1 MGMSHKKY
9 DKLQKIVSNASCTT
23 NCLALPATIIYDNFD
38 NHSWCHCCPP
48 NNVNGSSGKLSHD
61 GHAAAQDIISA
72 PIGASKAVDKVI
84 PELNEK
90 FTGMD
95 VHVPTWNE
103 SFMDLTFHL
112 EKAVKFNDIKLVV
125 KQESE
130 CPLG

>member
-1 MGMSHKKY
+1 M
-9 DKLQKIVSNASCTT
+9 
-23 NCLALPATIIYDNFD
+23 
-38 NHSWCHCCPP
+38 
-48 NNVNGSSGKLSHD
+48 NGSSGKLSHG

-95 VHVPTWNE
+95 VHVLTWNE
-103 SFMDLTFHL
+103 SFMDLTCHL
-112 EKAVKFNDIKLVV
+112 KKAVKFNDIRLVV

-130 CPLG
+130 CPLGYTEDQLSSVTFHSNTYSSTCGAGTGVALKDNFEKFISWQ